1 MKSAFLS
8 NFSDIQA
15 LLLAVFPMVVFG
27 LMIGLF
33 ATSCSHPSLRRPT
46 AETVQTGDLPLEQR
60 AYTAL
65 EQGDYLTG
73 IQILEEVLR
82 QDRSNAKAMYVLG
95 YVYGQLG
102 EIENEINYYEAAIEA
117 GYRSDQAFH
126 NLGKAY
132 LGSDQT
138 ALAIQSF
145 EKGLILNPDNAD
157 NHFGLGMA
165 YQSIFEYDKAER
177 EILKAVELE
186 PDVPEF
192 REYLGRFYEDAG
204 ELGKAEEQFR
214 WIIKID
220 PYYEGAREYLE
231 EIERKRMLRDNR

>member
-1 MKSAFLS
+1 MAACGLVLV
-8 NFSDIQA
+8 
-15 LLLAVFPMVVFG
+15 LLLA
-27 LMIGLF
+27 
-33 ATSCSHPSLRRPT
+33 SCSHPALRRSP
-46 AETVQTGDLPLEQR
+46 AETSMTGALALEQR
-60 AYTAL
+60 AYTAV
-65 EQGDYLTG
+65 ERGDYLTG

-117 GYRSDQAFH
+117 GYHSDQAFH

-132 LGSDQT
+132 LGSDLT

-165 YQSIFEYDKAER
+165 YQKVFEYDKAER
-177 EILKAVELE
+177 EILKAIELE

-204 ELGKAEEQFR
+204 ELEKAEEQFR
-214 WIIKID
+214 RILEID
-220 PYYEGAREYLE
+220 PHYEGAREYME
-231 EIERKRMLRDNR
+231 EIERKRRLRDNR